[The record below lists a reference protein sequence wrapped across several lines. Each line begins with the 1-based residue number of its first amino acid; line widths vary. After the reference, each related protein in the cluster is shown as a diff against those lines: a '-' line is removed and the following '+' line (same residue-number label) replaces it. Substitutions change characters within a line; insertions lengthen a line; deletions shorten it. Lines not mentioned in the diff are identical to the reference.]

1 MFRPRVLVTG
11 LSGLIGRALRGRLES
26 RYDLRAL
33 NRRPVDGLT
42 CFQAD
47 IADLEAIRP
56 AFDGVTTVVHLAGN
70 PSAAAPA
77 EATMRDNVVGT
88 YNVFEAARR
97 AGVRRIVFASSG
109 AVVNG
114 YEADEPY
121 RSLVAGEYAG
131 LASWPLLTHE
141 APLRPRNLYGVSKAW
156 GEALARCYV
165 EVHGLSM
172 ICVRIGHV
180 TAEDRP
186 VTVRDFTVWC
196 SQADVGRL
204 FELAIAAPESV
215 RFAIVY
221 AVSHNRWGFRDLEHA
236 RVTLG
241 YEPRD
246 SAEDHRR

>member
-1 MFRPRVLVTG
+1 MLVTG
-11 LSGLIGRALRGRLES
+11 LSGLIGSALQRQLQS

-33 NRRPVDGLT
+33 NRRPVDGVT
-42 CFQAD
+42 CFLAD
-47 IADLEAIRP
+47 IADLEAIQP
-56 AFDGVTTVVHLAGN
+56 AFTGVTTVVHLAAN
-70 PSAAAPA
+70 SSAAATA
-77 EATMRDNVVGT
+77 EATMRDNVLGT

-97 AGVRRIVFASSG
+97 AGVPRIVFASSG

-131 LASWPLLTHE
+131 LTSWPLLTDE

-165 EVHGLSM
+165 DAHGLSM

-180 TAEDRP
+180 TAADRP
-186 VTVRDFTVWC
+186 LTLRDFSVWC
-196 SQADVGRL
+196 SQADVCRL
-204 FELAIAAPESV
+204 LELAITAPDSL
-215 RFAIVY
+215 RFAVVY
-221 AVSHNRWGFRDLEHA
+221 ALSNNRWSYRDLEHA
-236 RVTLG
+236 RVALG